1 MKNEIKKVKLYVQAV
16 KWAWDDK
23 FAVQVNSFRADSL
36 DNRMVV
42 ELSEVE
48 IEIEV
53 PLINEKQLQME
64 EIKHLQSIIEKEKA
78 DSYVRVTA
86 IEEKIQSLLSLEHT
100 S

>member
-1 MKNEIKKVKLYVQAV
+1 MKHEMKKVKLYVQAV
-16 KWAWDDK
+16 KWDWDDEFK
-23 FAVQVNSFRADSL
+23 IQVNSFHPVSS
-36 DNRMVV
+36 DNCIFVD
-42 ELSEVE
+42 LSEVE

-53 PLINEKQLQME
+53 PLVNEKQLQME